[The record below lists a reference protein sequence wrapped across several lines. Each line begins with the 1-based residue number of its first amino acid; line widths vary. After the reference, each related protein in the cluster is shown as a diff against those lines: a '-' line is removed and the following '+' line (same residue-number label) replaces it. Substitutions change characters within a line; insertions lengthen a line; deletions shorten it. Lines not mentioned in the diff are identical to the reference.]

1 MIWARMIAFKNG
13 AVDSS
18 HCEGQQQSITLRVIS
33 VRNWQRIFIL
43 AAIMLSTLLFSSLSA
58 FAQGGPPM
66 QTDDPGTPGNNN
78 WEINVANTMERSKAE
93 NVYGAPILDIN
104 YGVGP
109 RIQLKYQVSYLL
121 QSNNDGPLESGLGK
135 SLAGVK
141 WRFYQ
146 SAKYQLNIST
156 YPQLEFNNP
165 TDSVK
170 RGLADP
176 GTRFLLPFEIT
187 KNVKGVELN
196 LELGTWFSGQGTDG
210 HLVGFAIG
218 HQFTRSL
225 ELLAEVYKLTDKTPG
240 TEFTTDYGFGGR
252 YTLHKG
258 VLFIFEG
265 GHGFSG
271 PPGQQPRFVG
281 YFGLQFQID
290 HGKPQD

>member
-1 MIWARMIAFKNG
+1 MSGRSRRRTF
-13 AVDSS
+13 
-18 HCEGQQQSITLRVIS
+18 
-33 VRNWQRIFIL
+33 FL
-43 AAIMLSTLLFSSLSA
+43 AAIIMLAILFASSIPAL
-58 FAQGGPPM
+58 AQGGPPM

-78 WEINVANTMERSKAE
+78 WEINVAYTADLAKDV
-93 NVYGAPILDIN
+93 NVYSAPILDIN
-104 YGVGP
+104 YGVGA
-109 RIQLKYQVSYLL
+109 RIQLKYQVPYVL
-121 QSNNDGPLESGLGK
+121 QSDHSGPLESGLGK

-146 SAKYQLNIST
+146 NDKYQLNIST
-156 YPQLEFNNP
+156 YPQIEFNNP
-165 TDSVK
+165 TDSVR

-187 KNVKGVELN
+187 KNIHGLELN
-196 LELGTWFSGQGTDG
+196 LELGTWFSGQGVDG
-210 HLVGFAIG
+210 HVVGFAVG
-218 HQFTRSL
+218 HQVTRSL
-225 ELLAEVYKLTDKTPG
+225 ELLAEVYKLTDKAPG

-290 HGKPQD
+290 HGKAQD